1 MVSPEIRAL
10 FETDPVRAVDR
21 VIKEFVSTSPV
32 NRLPPEG
39 EMPIFDEPLV
49 RFAAGDDPLYTE
61 YKSIIDPTHL
71 TPQEA
76 VAQALDREPEGLPA
90 LSVVSWVLPI
100 TEDTRASN
108 RKEKTMPSRRWSYT
122 RWYGEK
128 FNDALRQ
135 RMVDVLT
142 DVGAAAVSPV
152 LQPYFTQTS
161 SEKTGLFSVWSE
173 RHTAYAAG
181 HGTFSLSDGFITDKG
196 IAHRCGSVITDLPL
210 PASGRA
216 ATDHLSNC
224 TFYADGTCKVCIQR
238 CPAGAITE
246 QGHSKSRCRE
256 YMRQEIGHLL
266 EEYQVGVAGCG
277 LCQTKV
283 PCEYR
288 VPAKVLKLRKRAGR
302 G

>member
-1 MVSPEIRAL
+1 MVSPEMRAL
-10 FETDPVRAVDR
+10 FETDPATAIDR
-21 VIKEFVSTSPV
+21 ETKDFVGASPL

-49 RFAAGDDPLYTE
+49 RFAAGDDPLYAE
-61 YKSIIDPTHL
+61 YKTIIDPLHL
-71 TPQEA
+71 TPREA
-76 VAQALDREPEGLPA
+76 VAQALDRDPDGLPA
-90 LSVVSWVLPI
+90 LSVISWVLPI
-100 TEDTRASN
+100 TEDTRSSN
-108 RKEKTMPSRRWSYT
+108 RKETLLPSRRWAYT

-128 FNDALRQ
+128 LNDALRQ
-135 RMVDVLT
+135 HLVDVLT
-142 DVGAAAVSPV
+142 GVGALAVSPV
-152 LQPYFTQTS
+152 LQPYFRTATS
-161 SEKTGLFSVWSE
+161 ARIGLFSVWSE

-181 HGTFSLSDGFITDKG
+181 HGTFSLSDGFITDRG

-210 PASGRA
+210 PASGRTA
-216 ATDHLSNC
+216 DNHLSNC
-224 TFYADGTCKVCIQR
+224 TFYVDGTCKVCIQR

-256 YMRQEIGHLL
+256 YARQEISHLL

-288 VPAKVLKLRKRAGR
+288 VPAKVLKLRKRAG
-302 G
+302 